1 MANVNIKFNNNDY
14 LLSCDDGLEE
24 SLKKLTKFLDKK
36 YSELKDKLGNI
47 GENKLLLITT
57 IQLIDDYFD
66 LNERVANQKK
76 KLDELKQKFQELRA
90 LAIKYKEGKDKEIKK
105 LNDELD
111 NFKKAVEE
119 SNSLYESMLDK
130 TTKSLEK
137 ILINTESISKIQ

>member
-1 MANVNIKFNNNDY
+1 M
-14 LLSCDDGLEE
+14 
-24 SLKKLTKFLDKK
+24 
-36 YSELKDKLGNI
+36 
-47 GENKLLLITT
+47 
-57 IQLIDDYFD
+57 
-66 LNERVANQKK
+66 
-76 KLDELKQKFQELRA
+76 DELKQKFQELRA